1 VIIFSDLHISLHRF
15 LDGNRKITPDFSSLK
30 TWPKE
35 PHMKRLGYWGAL
47 DLIELITN
55 LKVPL
60 TRGRGW
66 SPEEV
71 EKAQIQAKKDFWKRR
86 IHSYFFL

>member
-1 VIIFSDLHISLHRF
+1 
-15 LDGNRKITPDFSSLK
+15 
-30 TWPKE
+30 
-35 PHMKRLGYWGAL
+35 MKRLGYWGAL